1 MRAGLKVAETSE
13 VDRDD
18 RAAMGAALN
27 RLYGAATESV
37 REIVAALTGS
47 ERARLAVFCY
57 GRTHLHATGLT
68 IAAFCSLEQLVAAA
82 HSATAGRTIFAQS
95 RDGSVLAD
103 KPLADKPL
111 GRRAPISLAP
121 SAASRA
127 VNAVAESA
135 QAPA

>member
-13 VDRDD
+13 ADRDD

-68 IAAFCSLEQLVAAA
+68 IAASCSLEQLIAAA

-95 RDGSVLAD
+95 RDGLV
-103 KPLADKPL
+103 PADKPL

-121 SAASRA
+121 SAAARA

-135 QAPA
+135 QALA